1 MDAAENIPLSH
12 RQSLLILTYRISNNI
27 LNTILNNIYLRKM
40 NISRYE
46 NQEKDKIL
54 KLKPRKTSLKASN
67 LIKGNENYNAPQYY
81 IPMPKYFSAPE
92 RPRPELK
99 KSNLMQGDPSQLY
112 CNNYLIRSSQN
123 PSQRE
128 QINSIYK
135 SAKGII
141 IVPNSQRSWTSVEK
155 GR

>member
-1 MDAAENIPLSH
+1 
-12 RQSLLILTYRISNNI
+12 
-27 LNTILNNIYLRKM
+27 M

-81 IPMPKYFSAPE
+81 IPITKYFSAPE

-99 KSNLMQGDPSQLY
+99 QTDFIHGNPSQLY
-112 CNNYLIRSSQN
+112 CNNYLIRSYQN
-123 PSQRE
+123 TGQRE

-155 GR
+155 GK